1 MVIETKQTRTHTNVH
16 TYLYSHAQQ
25 QQTNKQTVRY
35 KIQDT
40 TCILWSVQIS
50 AAEKVPK
57 PQQQEQEKEQEHGH
71 LAEYK

>member
-1 MVIETKQTRTHTNVH
+1 MLIGKWLLKLNRPAHTLARTT
-16 TYLYSHAQQ
+16 TA
-25 QQTNKQTVRY
+25 NKQTDRE
-35 KIQDT
+35 IQDT

-57 PQQQEQEKEQEHGH
+57 QQEQEHGH